1 MTQETSS
8 INAALSGLFEGY
20 TSVKKLPNDYHTL
33 LAALQQSFSEEAGFE
48 DKVKK
53 IDEVFARNPQYID
66 LQEAAF
72 DLLMVHF
79 LSVDA
84 NRFDPDYFESE
95 EWIQIEENT
104 LDRGTELLNLFLYI
118 DECKHDELEQSLED
132 FLDEFLLTQEDGF
145 SEEHEIYASLIELQE
160 MVDEEVED
168 IIKAAD
174 SVGADDPMHDYIL
187 PILLFFKG
195 DVDTAYLATKVDS
208 QHALQ
213 IAYLCSLK
221 QYQINL

>member
-1 MTQETSS
+1 MIQETSS

-20 TSVKKLPNDYHTL
+20 ALVKKLPNDYHTL
-33 LAALQQSFSEEAGFE
+33 VAALQQSFSEEAGFE
-48 DKVKK
+48 DKLRKL
-53 IDEVFARNPQYID
+53 DEVFSRNPQYID
-66 LQEAAF
+66 LQEAVF

-84 NRFDPDYFESE
+84 NRFDPDYFESPA
-95 EWIQIEENT
+95 WLQIEENT
-104 LDRGTELLNLFLYI
+104 LDRGTELLNLLLYI

-160 MVDEEVED
+160 MVDEEVDD
-168 IIKAAD
+168 IMKAAD
-174 SVGADDPMHDYIL
+174 SVGAEDPMHDYIL

-195 DVDTAYLATKVDS
+195 DIDTNDLANKLDDK
-208 QHALQ
+208 HALQ
-213 IAYLCSLK
+213 MAYLCSLK

>member
-1 MTQETSS
+1 MTQTNSS
-8 INAALSGLFEGY
+8 INAALNGLFEGY
-20 TSVKKLPNDYHTL
+20 ASVKKLPNDYHIL
-33 LAALQQSFSEEAGFE
+33 VDELQKSLALEMGFE

-53 IDEVFARNPQYID
+53 LDEIFSRHPQYIE
-66 LQEAAF
+66 LQEAVF

-84 NRFDPDYFESE
+84 NRFDPDYFESA
-95 EWIQIEENT
+95 EWIEIEENT
-104 LDRGTELLNLFLYI
+104 LDRGTELLNLLLYI
-118 DECKHDELEQSLED
+118 DECKHDEMEASLED

-160 MVDEEVED
+160 MVDEEVDD
-168 IIKAAD
+168 IIKAAN
-174 SVGADDPMHDYIL
+174 SIEEEDPMHPYLL

-195 DVDTAYLATKVDS
+195 DLDTTHIANKLPNKD
-208 QHALQ
+208 ALQ
-213 IAYLCSLK
+213 MAYLCSLN